1 MASEIKKANHILAN
15 FNAVSRRKQT
25 RTTAFID
32 KIITERPDLADQT
45 FYRPEE
51 GNCAIVLMV
60 GDEVFK
66 MPKSKKATPEFER
79 EIEIL
84 QLMKEHNT
92 PFMPE
97 LTYISADKT
106 FFSMKRIA
114 GVTLNSV
121 HESMSEKQMNR
132 LALDIGAAR
141 AKIEISLRNV
151 DFPFSKKFNR
161 GDRHAKNVKG
171 ALKLWSNPFFQRAF
185 AQLEPEHQEAINDFV
200 RAAKDRKESFCH
212 VDLHRGNILID
223 PKTKRL
229 TGFVD
234 VALAIKSKFPH
245 REFEHTMIY
254 YVFNERSQVKD
265 AFRVYAQKSQGLH
278 QINDLFAYR
287 VLGNFHFWLQ
297 NAHKKSP
304 DIAARGVANAVESIE
319 RHVSYFHAKSNI

>member
-15 FNAVSRRKQT
+15 FNAVSRRRQT

-32 KIITERPDLADQT
+32 KIIAERPDIADQT

-60 GDEVFK
+60 ADEVFK
-66 MPKSKKATPEFER
+66 MPKSKKTTPEFER

-97 LTYISADKT
+97 LAYVSADKT
-106 FFSMKRIA
+106 FFSMKRMA

-141 AKIEISLRNV
+141 AKIEISLSNV
-151 DFPFSKKFNR
+151 DFPFSKKFSS
-161 GDRHAKNVKG
+161 GDRRSKSVKG
-171 ALKLWSNPFFQRAF
+171 ALKLWDNSFFQSAL
-185 AQLEPEHQEAINDFV
+185 AQLKPEHQDALNDFV
-200 RAAKDRKESFCH
+200 RTSKDKKESFCN
-212 VDLHRGNILID
+212 VDLHRGNILVD

-234 VALAIKSKFPH
+234 VARSIKTQFPH
-245 REFEHTMIY
+245 REFERTMIY
-254 YVFNERSQVKD
+254 YVFNERAQVKD

-287 VLGNFHFWLQ
+287 VLENFHFWLQ

-319 RHVSYFHAKSNI
+319 RHVGYFHAKSGI